1 LLLPDMDSTMALAG
15 VVGIAPALALMYWTM
30 SRYTYPKVD
39 KPFFDDRKVFSM
51 FAVGMVIGVIVFGI
65 QSWFPLDVLYVAL
78 AFALVEELLKLVILN
93 MPRFQRKL
101 DTAFYGL
108 SLGLGIGATMAFGA
122 AFSIIATAD
131 QMSPLDWVLILVLA
145 VQFVTLHA
153 STGATIGTGVA
164 KGYPFEIFT
173 QAAMV
178 HIAYSLLMVAFFAV
192 AEPWWYVT
200 VPVATVLLVSYYLYV
215 HYRLLPSLVEEALS
229 EMKSKGKG

>member
-1 LLLPDMDSTMALAG
+1 MDSTMALAG

-30 SRYTYPKVD
+30 SRFTYPKVER
-39 KPFFDDRKVFSM
+39 PYFDDRKVFSM
-51 FAVGMVIGVIVFGI
+51 FAAGMVIGVIVFAV
-65 QSWFPLDVLYVAL
+65 QSWFPLELVYVAL
-78 AFALVEELLKLVILN
+78 AFALVEELLKLIILN
-93 MPRFQRKL
+93 MPRFHRKL

-122 AFSIIATAD
+122 AFSVIAT
-131 QMSPLDWVLILVLA
+131 LDSVGILEWALIAVLA
-145 VQFVTLHA
+145 VQYVTLHG
-153 STGATIGTGVA
+153 STGATIGTGVV

-173 QAAMV
+173 QAALV
-178 HIAYSLLMVAFFAV
+178 HIAYSLLMVAFFSG

-229 EMKSKGKG
+229 EMKSKGKN